1 MRHCTHGFGT
11 CRTPLALLAYS
22 ILTVCC
28 LSTPLFVLCGFD
40 IDHRLAGTAHF
51 TTIILHLHLLSIII
65 CFFFI
70 LCLSCPAFLYWYFS
84 KLSFFLALATGDWRS
99 TGLGGHRTCASITKT
114 GKIGNKIARYSIFF
128 FFLETGVEGFT
139 SHGLLILFHCRYWW
153 GYICSL
159 LPFADLPL
167 FYTCF

>member
-1 MRHCTHGFGT
+1 MPNPTCTSSLFDFDCMSSVNSTVRTLRLRHRSSFGWD
-11 CRTPLALLAYS
+11 CAFYHYYIAPAPA
-22 ILTVCC
+22 
-28 LSTPLFVLCGFD
+28 F
-40 IDHRLAGTAHF
+40 HH
-51 TTIILHLHLLSIII
+51 HLL
-65 CFFFI
+65 FFI
-70 LCLSCPAFLYWYFS
+70 ICLSCPAFLYWYFS

-128 FFLETGVEGFT
+128 FLETGVEGFT